1 MGDRYCD
8 ELQISEQSWKQAVLA
23 ARILEAAGDPRE
35 LVDSLRKQ
43 AESCLTSDSAS
54 KRTFGLYLL
63 GFLFK
68 KGGTSIDSTRIHG
81 LLKADPSESV
91 RLAAFDLL
99 GAILKRTGSKS
110 GVYESDYSTILEFR
124 KKMLDRGPELRRYA
138 SSGVRDD
145 INRLTPNEGTKV
157 TLDRL
162 IAGIEG
168 GHNERHR

>member
-1 MGDRYCD
+1 MGDRYWD
-8 ELQISEQSWKQAVLA
+8 ELQISEHSWKQAVLA
-23 ARILEAAGDPRE
+23 ARIVEAVGDPRE

-43 AESCLTSDSAS
+43 AENCLTSDSAS

-68 KGGTSIDSTRIHG
+68 KRAIPIDSTRIHR

-110 GVYESDYSTILEFR
+110 GVCESDYSTILEFR
-124 KKMLDRGPELRRYA
+124 KKMLDRRPELRRYA
-138 SSGVRDD
+138 SSGVLND
-145 INRLTPNEGTKV
+145 INRLTPNEPTEV

-162 IAGIEG
+162 IAGLEG
-168 GHNERHR
+168 DNSERHR